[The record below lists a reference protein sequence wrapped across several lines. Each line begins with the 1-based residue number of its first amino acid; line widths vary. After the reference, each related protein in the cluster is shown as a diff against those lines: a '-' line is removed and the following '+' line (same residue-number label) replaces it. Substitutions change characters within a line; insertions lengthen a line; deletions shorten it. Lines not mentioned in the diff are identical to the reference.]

1 MRKINVREIRNTVR
15 DLCISANIKLR
26 NDIREALKK
35 SIKKET
41 KPRAKYILK
50 ILLENAVMAEREDL
64 AICQDTGLAVI
75 DLALGQDVRLLGG
88 DLIKAI
94 NDGVKDGYNKGYFRK
109 SIVLDPLTRRKTPV
123 SHPAVI
129 YLNIVKGNKVKIT
142 VSPKGFG
149 SENKS
154 KIKMLNPTDGEKE
167 IKEFVLNTVKD
178 AGPNACPPF
187 ILGVGIGG
195 TFDGAALLAKK
206 ALFRNI
212 NKRNPKLEI
221 RKLEN
226 NLLKAINKLNIGPMG
241 LGGKTTCLGVNILE
255 APTHIAGLPVA
266 VNVSC
271 HATRSK
277 TTVI

>member
-15 DLCISANIKLR
+15 DLCISANVKLR
-26 NDIREALKK
+26 KDIREALKK

-50 ILLENAVMAEREDL
+50 ILLENADVAEREDL

-94 NDGVKDGYNKGYFRK
+94 NNGVKDGYNKGYFRR
-109 SIVLDPLTRRKTPV
+109 SVVLDPLTRRKTPV
-123 SHPAVI
+123 SSPAVI
-129 YLNIVKGNKVKIT
+129 YVNIVKGNKVKIT

-154 KIKMLNPTDGEKE
+154 KIKMLNPTDGEKG
-167 IKEFVLNTVKD
+167 IKEFVLNTVKE

-212 NKRNPKLEI
+212 NKRNPKWEI

-226 NLLKAINKLNIGPMG
+226 NILKAINKLNIGPMG
-241 LGGKTTCLGVNILE
+241 LGGKTTCLGVNISV

-277 TTVI
+277 TAVI